1 MNIRAKLF
9 AAFATLI
16 LLLSGAGA
24 ISGWAV
30 RNLSSDVRAETYLSE
45 VERAVWELRFGLPNY
60 VGGEVDGRQRI
71 RADSQ
76 KWLSQ
81 VSSRLESYRRLSN
94 SRGEA
99 ALIDDF
105 SRNFADY
112 TAARP
117 TYFELVDA
125 GRLEE
130 AKKFRATQTNP
141 PAIRMIAKLSELVQ
155 AQEAKAGAQGRTFER
170 LVLFAI
176 LANIILAA
184 AFGAFLSN
192 NLAAPLRRL
201 AENARRIAAGDLRGA
216 ISPGKGGRQDEIGEL
231 SDSFATM
238 AAQLRTALGGLHE
251 VTRALNQAVAELSS
265 SSIDQ
270 NENLSRQDAAL
281 RQAQVTAEEI
291 RQTSKVAAEKASLVL
306 KMTERADEVGRSGE
320 AAVEQSAGGMTEIRA
335 VAGGIADKITEL
347 GERTR
352 QLGVITDGVK
362 DLADQSNMLA
372 LNAAIEAVRSG
383 EHGKGFGVVAREIR
397 SLADQSIQSTN
408 RAREILQDV
417 TNSVRLAVSITKSG
431 AVKMEGG
438 LQQIRASGDYMREL
452 SGIIKENSGIVRQIA
467 AAVGQ
472 QHAGVSQI
480 FTAVTDLSDMMAQT
494 MKRLESTNV
503 AVETVKAVSSRISGI
518 LKDYQV

>member
-1 MNIRAKLF
+1 
-9 AAFATLI
+9 
-16 LLLSGAGA
+16 
-24 ISGWAV
+24 
-30 RNLSSDVRAETYLSE
+30 
-45 VERAVWELRFGLPNY
+45 
-60 VGGEVDGRQRI
+60 
-71 RADSQ
+71 
-76 KWLSQ
+76 
-81 VSSRLESYRRLSN
+81 
-94 SRGEA
+94 
-99 ALIDDF
+99 
-105 SRNFADY
+105 
-112 TAARP
+112 
-117 TYFELVDA
+117 
-125 GRLEE
+125 
-130 AKKFRATQTNP
+130 
-141 PAIRMIAKLSELVQ
+141 
-155 AQEAKAGAQGRTFER
+155 
-170 LVLFAI
+170 
-176 LANIILAA
+176 
-184 AFGAFLSN
+184 
-192 NLAAPLRRL
+192 
-201 AENARRIAAGDLRGA
+201 
-216 ISPGKGGRQDEIGEL
+216 
-231 SDSFATM
+231 M

-251 VTRALNQAVAELSS
+251 VTRALNQAVAELST

-431 AVKMEGG
+431 TVKMEGG

-467 AAVGQ
+467 ATVGQ
-472 QHAGVSQI
+472 QHTGVSQI

-518 LKDYQV
+518 VKDYQV